1 MHSILFDPDLNTPVK
16 TLDLPLGGARGVRVA
31 IQLLIDFILIANRDV
46 QGNPK
51 SLDKQSDDNAGDKTV
66 QSLKFA
72 IDLADRITGNGN
84 GSFGLHPAVYFYGP
98 TGRHTS
104 PMFLGTASLIAD
116 KIKCNDKDFF
126 KKFTSVRSKLE
137 HVLVNDKEL
146 ISMIIQKNSSRGRDV
161 KYKYFLED
169 LIKKLLNEEE
179 ITESEL
185 IKIAG
190 LQGKI
195 VAGDFN
201 AANKKFSDDQKS
213 KVFINAALSSAIRCS
228 ICNGYLDSAK
238 SVSYDHIVRVR
249 EGGVGDGSNC
259 QLTHPYCNQSVK
271 N

>member
-1 MHSILFDPDLNTPVK
+1 
-16 TLDLPLGGARGVRVA
+16 
-31 IQLLIDFILIANRDV
+31 
-46 QGNPK
+46 
-51 SLDKQSDDNAGDKTV
+51 
-66 QSLKFA
+66 
-72 IDLADRITGNGN
+72 
-84 GSFGLHPAVYFYGP
+84 
-98 TGRHTS
+98 
-104 PMFLGTASLIAD
+104 
-116 KIKCNDKDFF
+116 
-126 KKFTSVRSKLE
+126 
-137 HVLVNDKEL
+137 NDKEL